1 MIDKELILDIILN
14 VIVLGMAYGL
24 LILFAK
30 GLNLYYD
37 YLGY

>member
-1 MIDKELILDIILN
+1 MIDRELIIDIILN

-30 GLNLYYD
+30 ALNWYYD